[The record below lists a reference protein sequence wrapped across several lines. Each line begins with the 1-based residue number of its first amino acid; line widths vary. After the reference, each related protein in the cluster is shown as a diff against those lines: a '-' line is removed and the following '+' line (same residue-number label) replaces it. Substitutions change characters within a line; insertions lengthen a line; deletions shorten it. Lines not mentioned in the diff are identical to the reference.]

1 MESDGKKNEP
11 LTSPVSTMDDGAGE
25 SSFNNTVDDG
35 PGSTCDDGASD
46 WKHWISVESTI
57 DGSISD
63 AEGKWNSI
71 DSALEL
77 PDEETNLDDG
87 CCREPDGT
95 FCWDPQETCVPLL
108 ESTVWP
114 LGSSLLATTVSRLEL
129 VTGFEIL
136 SELGHGG
143 MGIVYKA
150 RHLRLKRL
158 VALKVIR
165 YDRHSNPEGLA
176 RFQIEAE
183 VVARLN
189 HPNIVRIYEI
199 GTASDVPFVALEL
212 LEGGTLKDRLAGNPQ
227 PLRDTAKLLST
238 LARARFMPPMPP
250 AYSIATSS
258 HRTSCLTRTVQ
269 RRSPISAWRNDSTS
283 RTAKRSPGK

>member
-1 MESDGKKNEP
+1 ME
-11 LTSPVSTMDDGAGE
+11 LTWTMA
-25 SSFNNTVDDG
+25 
-35 PGSTCDDGASD
+35 A
-46 WKHWISVESTI
+46 
-57 DGSISD
+57 
-63 AEGKWNSI
+63 AEKRT
-71 DSALEL
+71 E
-77 PDEETNLDDG
+77 
-87 CCREPDGT
+87 R
-95 FCWDPQETCVPLL
+95 FCWDPQETRLPLL

-114 LGSSLLATTVSRLEL
+114 LGSSLLATTVARSEL
-129 VTGFEIL
+129 VAGFEIL

-150 RHLRLKRL
+150 RHLSLKRL

-165 YDRHSNPEGLA
+165 YDRHSNSEDLA

-227 PLRDTAKLLST
+227 PLRETAVLLST
-238 LARARFMPPMPP
+238 LARGARR
-250 AYSIATSS
+250 A
-258 HRTSCLTRTVQ
+258 
-269 RRSPISAWRNDSTS
+269 
-283 RTAKRSPGK
+283 